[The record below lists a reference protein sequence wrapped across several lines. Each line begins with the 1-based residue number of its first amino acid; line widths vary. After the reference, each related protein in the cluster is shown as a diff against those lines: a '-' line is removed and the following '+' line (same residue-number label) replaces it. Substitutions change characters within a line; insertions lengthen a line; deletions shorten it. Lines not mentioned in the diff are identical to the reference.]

1 MRKSQRNKRRAA
13 GREALRGMGVE
24 PGGGQAGARGDA
36 AQTSRSVA
44 ISRQSG
50 PILLTPTEQMGLL
63 ALVGVSYAAYNKI
76 RLAFGGARSGM
87 ASTAA
92 LRAARRDLDLSPAK
106 QVVVD
111 GTGAHLVSLA
121 AAVQEKVSALVRSGE
136 FVERYVY
143 DESLQPVA
151 KTGGFEPAPAAQ
163 PPGSP
168 ADSAPEVQVML
179 ALDKGGRPSSVKIM
193 ASVINQARPNNP
205 YNSIIVAVCPCT
217 EDKFDDLKGMLSRHL
232 PEVERLLREGV
243 LVGAS
248 RRLVRLFLGGDMAA
262 LCMLF
267 GHKGPNATQAC
278 LWCKSLKVP
287 SRTHR
292 RLVARFGTMQD
303 VTGQRHLRDAA
314 HLANRRTAL
323 ADPNP
328 PRVFQENHLSIDSRP
343 LLVVDPRQIVPI
355 PLHTTQGVGR
365 RLLRLCVESVI
376 AGGTEQAGKALAIRL
391 ADLLHEHA
399 RVEPEPYHG
408 GVFSGVNYHKIGD
421 VSDALCDALRGVVSE
436 DSHAAHVRA
445 WTLWNRVRKVLNR
458 AAVTTLE
465 EARQF
470 RADAENFVR
479 HLKTSFPWIYLSP
492 KLHALFAHAADFL
505 MHFGSIGLY
514 AEQGMEA
521 WHGIYNQS
529 ADRYAA
535 ATQNESAAAFVRA
548 MAIAREASPSVLRKH
563 APSRAPAAAGARPA
577 AKPGDK
583 RRRDGKPATPDV
595 SALVDKAKKERKKW
609 A

>member
-1 MRKSQRNKRRAA
+1 MAKIASAILLPAGKTTFQLTQRNGRVSTYAKLAAQARAVVRKSQRNKRRAA

-179 ALDKGGRPSSVKIM
+179 ALDKWGRASSVKIM

-205 YNSIIVAVCPCT
+205 YNSILVAVCPCT
-217 EDKFDDLKGMLSRHL
+217 EDKYDDLKGMLSRHL

-248 RRLVRLFLGGDMAA
+248 RRLVRLFPGATWQLCACSLATRA
-262 LCMLF
+262 LTP
-267 GHKGPNATQAC
+267 H
-278 LWCKSLKVP
+278 
-287 SRTHR
+287 
-292 RLVARFGTMQD
+292 
-303 VTGQRHLRDAA
+303 
-314 HLANRRTAL
+314 
-323 ADPNP
+323 
-328 PRVFQENHLSIDSRP
+328 
-343 LLVVDPRQIVPI
+343 
-355 PLHTTQGVGR
+355 
-365 RLLRLCVESVI
+365 
-376 AGGTEQAGKALAIRL
+376 RL
-391 ADLLHEHA
+391 A
-399 RVEPEPYHG
+399 
-408 GVFSGVNYHKIGD
+408 
-421 VSDALCDALRGVVSE
+421 C
-436 DSHAAHVRA
+436 
-445 WTLWNRVRKVLNR
+445 
-458 AAVTTLE
+458 
-465 EARQF
+465 
-470 RADAENFVR
+470 
-479 HLKTSFPWIYLSP
+479 
-492 KLHALFAHAADFL
+492 
-505 MHFGSIGLY
+505 
-514 AEQGMEA
+514 
-521 WHGIYNQS
+521 
-529 ADRYAA
+529 
-535 ATQNESAAAFVRA
+535 
-548 MAIAREASPSVLRKH
+548 
-563 APSRAPAAAGARPA
+563 GARA
-577 AKPGDK
+577 
-583 RRRDGKPATPDV
+583 
-595 SALVDKAKKERKKW
+595 
-609 A
+609 